1 MGLIE
6 VIILAVGLAMDAF
19 AVSVCKGLAMKKAT
33 FKNAL
38 ICGIWF
44 GGFQGLM
51 PFIGYLLGAS
61 FAQYINVISA
71 WIAFALLC
79 LIGGNMIR
87 EALSKDEETASADL
101 DIKTMLVM
109 AIATSIDALA
119 VGIAFACEKIN
130 ILAVSD
136 IVNTLIGVGIIGII
150 TCIISCFGVKI
161 GNVFGSK
168 FKSKAEFCGGLI
180 LIFIGV
186 KILLEY
192 FGIL

>member
-61 FAQYINVISA
+61 FAEYINVISS

-130 ILAVSD
+130 ILAVND

>member
-33 FKNAL
+33 IKNAL

-61 FAQYINVISA
+61 FAEYINVISS

>member
-61 FAQYINVISA
+61 FAEYINVISS
-71 WIAFALLC
+71 WIAFALLS

-180 LIFIGV
+180 LIFIGF

>member
-61 FAQYINVISA
+61 FAEYINVISS
-71 WIAFALLC
+71 WIAFALLS

-130 ILAVSD
+130 ILAVND

-161 GNVFGSK
+161 GNLFGSK

>member
-6 VIILAVGLAMDAF
+6 IIFLAVGLAMDAF
-19 AVSVCKGLAMKKAT
+19 AVSICKGRAMKKAT
-33 FKNAL
+33 FKNAV

-61 FAQYINVISA
+61 FAEYINVVSS
-71 WIAFALLC
+71 WIAFALLS

-87 EALSKDEETASADL
+87 EALSKDEEKASADL
-101 DIKTMLVM
+101 DIKTMLIM
-109 AIATSIDALA
+109 SIATSIDALA

-130 ILAVSD
+130 ILDVSD
-136 IVNTLIGVGIIGII
+136 IVNTLIGVGIIAVI

-161 GNVFGSK
+161 GNIFGSK

-180 LIFIGV
+180 LILIGV

-192 FGIL
+192 FGLL

>member
-61 FAQYINVISA
+61 FAEYINVISS

-119 VGIAFACEKIN
+119 VGKAFACEKIN

>member
-161 GNVFGSK
+161 GNLFGSK

>member
-61 FAQYINVISA
+61 FAQYINVISS
-71 WIAFALLC
+71 WIAFALLS

-161 GNVFGSK
+161 GNLFGSK

>member
-51 PFIGYLLGAS
+51 PFIGYLLGSS
-61 FAQYINVISA
+61 FAEYINVISS

-161 GNVFGSK
+161 GNLFGSK

>member
-1 MGLIE
+1 MQTL
-6 VIILAVGLAMDAF
+6 VSSSTLKTPKAF
-19 AVSVCKGLAMKKAT
+19 SQPPSPLEKAT
-33 FKNAL
+33 VRQTFARSR
-38 ICGIWF
+38 GVA
-44 GGFQGLM
+44 
-51 PFIGYLLGAS
+51 FIGYLLGAS
-61 FAQYINVISA
+61 FAEYINVISS

-119 VGIAFACEKIN
+119 VGIAIACEKIN

>member
-61 FAQYINVISA
+61 FAEYINVISS
-71 WIAFALLC
+71 WIAFALLS
-79 LIGGNMIR
+79 LNGGNMIR

-161 GNVFGSK
+161 GNLFGSK